1 VAYTRTYRTVIP
13 VAPDADVDVLR
24 WLARE
29 SFELKAAGEML
40 RIVSYS
46 ESTLR
51 PDQIPPKAAKALG
64 KPLTDFV
71 FHEFTAQATNEPG
84 E

>member
-1 VAYTRTYRTVIP
+1 VAYTRTYRTVVP
-13 VAPDADVDVLR
+13 VAPDADVDLLR

-29 SFELKAAGEML
+29 SFEQKADGDML
-40 RIVSYS
+40 RIISYA

-51 PDQIPPKAAKALG
+51 PDQIPPKAAKSLG

-71 FHEFTAQATNEPG
+71 FYEFTAQATNEPG